1 MRGSLARWETKPH
14 ISGVDRIPAE
24 TAEVLQSF
32 FSSKKRFAKIQ
43 PGWLSKWMAGRVF
56 FVVIIVAKEQQ
67 DKGVILQQKLHKRH
81 KGSLKK

>member
-1 MRGSLARWETKPH
+1 MRGSFTERQTKPH

-56 FVVIIVAKEQQ
+56 LMGKIKT
-67 DKGVILQQKLHKRH
+67 G
-81 KGSLKK
+81 

>member
-1 MRGSLARWETKPH
+1 MRGSFTERQAKPH

-56 FVVIIVAKEQQ
+56 LMGKIKT
-67 DKGVILQQKLHKRH
+67 G
-81 KGSLKK
+81 